1 MINYTSIIRLLAITT
16 YETIQKNYHGVQA
29 TFAVSQVMSPTDSS
43 SLSLTS
49 GDLNL
54 NRSSTSSELT
64 SLHSLPVSTTNLHQ
78 LAQNA
83 VSTAVPE
90 DYDYSAQGQ
99 PIPSNS
105 IILGVCMF
113 VVVGVTFTANLFVLA
128 SFIAEKKLRTTF
140 AALIANLALVDLL
153 VAVTAFDFYTI
164 SVMYG
169 YWPLGE
175 IMCGIWV
182 VMDHVTVLASCFTLS
197 AIGVDRMW
205 SITWSISY
213 RRYNTLGKAA
223 GFIAAIW

>member
-1 MINYTSIIRLLAITT
+1 
-16 YETIQKNYHGVQA
+16 
-29 TFAVSQVMSPTDSS
+29 MSPIDSS
-43 SLSLTS
+43 NLSLTS
-49 GDLNL
+49 DDLVL
-54 NRSSTSSELT
+54 NQSSTFPNFPSFY
-64 SLHSLPVSTTNLHQ
+64 SLPVSTHTLPQ
-78 LAQNA
+78 LTQNT
-83 VSTAVPE
+83 VSTIVPE
-90 DYDYSAQGQ
+90 DYDYVGQ

-182 VMDHVTVLASCFTLS
+182 VIDHVTVLASCFTLS